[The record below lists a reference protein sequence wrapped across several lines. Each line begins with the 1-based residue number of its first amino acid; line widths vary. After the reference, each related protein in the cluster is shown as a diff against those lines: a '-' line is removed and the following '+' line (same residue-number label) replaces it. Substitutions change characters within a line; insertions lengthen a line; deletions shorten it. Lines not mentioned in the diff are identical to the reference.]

1 MISLAYDA
9 KVHATIH
16 SKIGLHM
23 KKFNLFNEIIVVNR
37 NDFMRGLNSNK
48 RFAISYTGDVVF
60 EPFEPDLISIY
71 EGIIPPVSPLATN
84 LARPIADMLG
94 KNYRIVEDD
103 DRILIK
109 AAAAWQS
116 IIGFN
121 RLRALYDDTTADG
134 IAEFSDKTLETIG
147 WHATEFHINYRSIV
161 DVFEEKCEGIIICI
175 EQEEPYQ
182 FSGMGFIF
190 DINDAQKRAFEYCAD
205 IIKDKIA
212 NDEEFATLSDDEE
225 EARDYFSTQTNISP
239 K

>member
-1 MISLAYDA
+1 
-9 KVHATIH
+9 
-16 SKIGLHM
+16 M

-48 RFAISYTGDVVF
+48 NFAISISGDVVF
-60 EPFEPDLISIY
+60 EPFDPDLISIY

-84 LARPIADMLG
+84 LARPLTDILG
-94 KNYRIVEDD
+94 KNYRIVEDG

-121 RLRALYDDTTADG
+121 QRRALYDDTSGDG

-147 WHATEFHINYRSIV
+147 WHATEFHIRYRDIV
-161 DVFEEKCEGIIICI
+161 DLFEEQCEGILICI

-182 FSGMGFIF
+182 FSGLGFIF
-190 DINDAQKRAFEYCAD
+190 ELKEAQKIAFDYCTTV
-205 IIKDKIA
+205 IKDKIA
-212 NDEEFATLSDDEE
+212 NNKEFVTLNDDEQ
-225 EARDYFSTQTNISP
+225 EAAEFFKIL
-239 K
+239 

>member
-1 MISLAYDA
+1 
-9 KVHATIH
+9 
-16 SKIGLHM
+16 M
-23 KKFNLFNEIIVVNR
+23 KQFNLFNEIIVVSR
-37 NDFMRGLNSNK
+37 SDFMRGLNSNK
-48 RFAISYTGDVVF
+48 NFAISYTGDVVF
-60 EPFEPDLISIY
+60 APFPADLISIY

-84 LARPIADMLG
+84 LARPLADILG

-147 WHATEFHINYRSIV
+147 WHATEFNIQYRSLV
-161 DVFEEKCEGIIICI
+161 DLFEEKCEGIVICI

-182 FSGMGFIF
+182 FSGLGFVFNIEV
-190 DINDAQKRAFEYCAD
+190 AQKLAFDYCTN

-212 NDEEFATLSDDEE
+212 NDEEFSTLSDDEK
-225 EARDYFSTQTNISP
+225 EARDYFLTDVNSAL